1 MPALALIDMN
11 NFYVSC
17 ERVFR
22 PDLEGRPVI
31 VLSNNDGC
39 AVARSQEAKDLGIKM
54 GDPWFKIRNTFS
66 GAGGVALSSNYALY
80 GDMSARIGE
89 ILAQFSPE
97 IENYSIDESFVCFA
111 EVSPQR
117 RLPRALDMAQTV
129 RRWAGI
135 PCCVGI
141 GPTKTLAKL
150 ANFTAKKKLLNG
162 SGIADLMDED
172 QRARALAIVPVGEV
186 WGIGPASAAK
196 LAGLGVETA
205 ADLLRVDRRL
215 ARNVLTVVGERI
227 VAELAGEPCSDL
239 ELEAPPQKGC
249 AVTRSFGRA
258 ITQWAEMEEALA
270 AYASRAG
277 EKLRRQDRAAAVMQ
291 VFMLTN
297 RFNGDRPYS
306 NAASARLPE
315 ATADSRDLVAMAR
328 CLGRRIWRPG
338 FRFAKAGVV
347 LTELVDARTAQRSFL
362 VDPERREK
370 SGPLMAAID
379 DLNGRMGSGTIILA
393 SSGIRRGWKMQASMR
408 TPRYTTRWD
417 ELVRVR

>member
-1 MPALALIDMN
+1 MRTGVWL
-11 NFYVSC
+11 
-17 ERVFR
+17 
-22 PDLEGRPVI
+22 DLEGRPVI

-54 GDPWFKIRNTFS
+54 GDPWLRFAIPFRA
-66 GAGGVALSSNYALY
+66 AGGVALSSNYALY

-117 RLPRALDMAQTV
+117 RLPRALDMAETV

-186 WGIGPASAAK
+186 WGIGRAPAAK

-205 ADLLRVDRRL
+205 ADLLR
-215 ARNVLTVVGERI
+215 
-227 VAELAGEPCSDL
+227 
-239 ELEAPPQKGC
+239 
-249 AVTRSFGRA
+249 
-258 ITQWAEMEEALA
+258 
-270 AYASRAG
+270 
-277 EKLRRQDRAAAVMQ
+277 
-291 VFMLTN
+291 
-297 RFNGDRPYS
+297 
-306 NAASARLPE
+306 
-315 ATADSRDLVAMAR
+315 
-328 CLGRRIWRPG
+328 
-338 FRFAKAGVV
+338 
-347 LTELVDARTAQRSFL
+347 
-362 VDPERREK
+362 
-370 SGPLMAAID
+370 
-379 DLNGRMGSGTIILA
+379 
-393 SSGIRRGWKMQASMR
+393 
-408 TPRYTTRWD
+408 
-417 ELVRVR
+417 